1 MLLEEHK
8 YIAKGKKMPEYITDD
23 IEMSSD
29 SDGEDSDENNFK
41 FSGKK
46 SNEENSV

>member
-1 MLLEEHK
+1 
-8 YIAKGKKMPEYITDD
+8 MPEYITDD

-29 SDGEDSDENNFK
+29 SESEDSDKNNFK
-41 FSGKK
+41 FSQKK

>member
-1 MLLEEHK
+1 
-8 YIAKGKKMPEYITDD
+8 MPEYITDD

-29 SDGEDSDENNFK
+29 SDSEDSDENNFK